1 MRNKI
6 ISVKGKASAVTIPS
20 HRHWLRL
27 FKCSREKRI
36 ASTNIST
43 TTTVVNWNVQLQV
56 RSVKS
61 RPLPYQNT
69 SLKKTSV
76 AVSRG
81 NENKQELPPFSPT
94 PYPPPHTQTP
104 AENLL
109 ILPFHLGKKPSRLP
123 YTKFL
128 LLLPLTPKNNNFH
141 VITQ

>member
-1 MRNKI
+1 MRNQI
-6 ISVKGKASAVTIPS
+6 LSVKGKASPVTIPS

-27 FKCSREKRI
+27 FKCSRGKRI

-43 TTTVVNWNVQLQV
+43 TTTVVSWNVQLQV

-81 NENKQELPPFSPT
+81 NENKQELPPSLPL
-94 PYPPPHTQTP
+94 PIPHTKPP

-128 LLLPLTPKNNNFH
+128 LLLPLTRKNNNFH

>member
-1 MRNKI
+1 MRNQI
-6 ISVKGKASAVTIPS
+6 LSVKGKASPVTIPS

-27 FKCSREKRI
+27 FKCSRGKRI

-43 TTTVVNWNVQLQV
+43 TTTVVSWNVQLQV

-81 NENKQELPPFSPT
+81 NENKQELPPS
-94 PYPPPHTQTP
+94 PPPPLPPTKTP

>member
-1 MRNKI
+1 MRNQI

-27 FKCSREKRI
+27 FKCSRGKRI

-43 TTTVVNWNVQLQV
+43 TTTVVSWNVQLQV

-76 AVSRG
+76 AVSK
-81 NENKQELPPFSPT
+81 NENKQELSPPSLPLPT
-94 PYPPPHTQTP
+94 PHTQTP

>member
-1 MRNKI
+1 MRNQI
-6 ISVKGKASAVTIPS
+6 LSVKGKASPVTIPS

-27 FKCSREKRI
+27 FKCSRGKRI

-81 NENKQELPPFSPT
+81 NENKQELPPL
-94 PYPPPHTQTP
+94 PPPTQTP

>member
-1 MRNKI
+1 MRNQI
-6 ISVKGKASAVTIPS
+6 LSVKGKASPVTIPS

-27 FKCSREKRI
+27 FKCSRGKRI

-43 TTTVVNWNVQLQV
+43 TTTVVSWNVQLQV

-81 NENKQELPPFSPT
+81 NENKQELPPSLPL
-94 PYPPPHTQTP
+94 PIPHTKTP